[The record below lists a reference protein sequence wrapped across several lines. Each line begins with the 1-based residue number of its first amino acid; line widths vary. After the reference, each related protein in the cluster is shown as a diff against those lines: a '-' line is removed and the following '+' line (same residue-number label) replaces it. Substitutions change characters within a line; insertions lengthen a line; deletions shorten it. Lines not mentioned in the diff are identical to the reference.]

1 MKLLSL
7 FSGIG
12 AFEKA
17 LDRLGVEY
25 DLVNYCEIDRYAS
38 KAYSLI
44 HGVPEN
50 LNLGDIT
57 KVDGDSL
64 PKDIDLLTYGFPCVP
79 KGYLVRTS
87 FGFKPIETIDAG
99 ELVLTHRNRFRKVL
113 KTMNRVGD
121 HIYHIKAVGAAD
133 LELTG
138 EHPVY
143 SFQNGC
149 FSWIKT
155 KYLKP
160 GDYVVYNI
168 NNREV
173 PSDFTSDQLWLMGRY
188 VADGYRENHS
198 LHRVLYAIGDSKNDE
213 FIRHLGDR
221 KEGVDYVVRH
231 RNGSYEYKM
240 FDSFL
245 ENVLL
250 QFGFKSLGKIIP
262 NWVLELDCNQLS
274 AFLDGYL
281 SGDGHSR
288 KDRKLQMY
296 STVNRNVGVSIQ
308 DIIIKLHR
316 VVPTMSIRKDFRK
329 PTFNDSYN
337 YQYSLNPIDQQII
350 GDKILVK
357 IKSIT
362 REDKP
367 IEVFNLEVEED
378 NSYCVENVIVHNCQD
393 ISIAGNCKG
402 FEYEGK
408 ITRSGLFFDA
418 LRIIE
423 AVKPRCAIAENVKN
437 LTSDSFKEEFTT
449 VLDCLDKAG
458 YDNYHAVL
466 NAKDFGVPQNRERV
480 FIVSIRRDVN
490 DDCFGFP
497 KGFPL
502 ERRLKDVLESNVDEK
517 YYLSDDAVNVMVQH
531 RLRNEAKGNGF
542 GAKFMDGDEV
552 CSTLVTGSYKSNSP
566 YLKVRQISNV
576 RPSSTRENPNQG
588 RVYDSSGLSPTLGCM
603 EGGSRQPFIIA
614 SRGRGDK
621 GSTKQSFEA
630 NLQGTS
636 NALTSVQKDNYLC
649 EPIALDEQNGYL
661 WKDGCVGTLTT
672 DGSTP
677 KHNNRVVQ
685 MDYRIRKLTPKECFR
700 LMGFDDADVDVLVSN
715 GISDSQ
721 LYKMAGNSIVVDVLV
736 ALLRNVLRCD
746 GCDVFEPSGS
756 LF

>member
-44 HGVPEN
+44 HNVSES

-57 KVDGDSL
+57 KVDADSL
-64 PKDIDLLTYGFPCVP
+64 PKDIDLLTYGFP
-79 KGYLVRTS
+79 
-87 FGFKPIETIDAG
+87 
-99 ELVLTHRNRFRKVL
+99 
-113 KTMNRVGD
+113 
-121 HIYHIKAVGAAD
+121 
-133 LELTG
+133 
-138 EHPVY
+138 
-143 SFQNGC
+143 
-149 FSWIKT
+149 
-155 KYLKP
+155 
-160 GDYVVYNI
+160 
-168 NNREV
+168 
-173 PSDFTSDQLWLMGRY
+173 
-188 VADGYRENHS
+188 
-198 LHRVLYAIGDSKNDE
+198 
-213 FIRHLGDR
+213 
-221 KEGVDYVVRH
+221 
-231 RNGSYEYKM
+231 
-240 FDSFL
+240 
-245 ENVLL
+245 
-250 QFGFKSLGKIIP
+250 
-262 NWVLELDCNQLS
+262 
-274 AFLDGYL
+274 
-281 SGDGHSR
+281 
-288 KDRKLQMY
+288 
-296 STVNRNVGVSIQ
+296 
-308 DIIIKLHR
+308 
-316 VVPTMSIRKDFRK
+316 
-329 PTFNDSYN
+329 
-337 YQYSLNPIDQQII
+337 
-350 GDKILVK
+350 
-357 IKSIT
+357 
-362 REDKP
+362 
-367 IEVFNLEVEED
+367 
-378 NSYCVENVIVHNCQD
+378 CQD

-408 ITRSGLFFDA
+408 TTRSGLFFDA

-423 AVKPRCAIAENVKN
+423 ATKPKYAIAENVKN
-437 LTSDSFKEEFTT
+437 LTSDSFREEFTT

-542 GAKFMDGDEV
+542 GAKFMDGNEV

-566 YLKVRQISNV
+566 YLKVKQIGNV

-588 RVYDSSGLSPTLGCM
+588 RVYDSSGLSPTLCCM
-603 EGGSRQPFIIA
+603 EGGSRQPFIVDSLTGNVEPNVFSPKRTDYGKAIRRKYESGEVQESRHLMTNPVPRTDGIA
-614 SRGRGDK
+614 N
-621 GSTKQSFEA
+621 T
-630 NLQGTS
+630 
-636 NALTSVQKDNYLC
+636 LTSVQKDNYLC
-649 EPIALDEQNGYL
+649 ETN
-661 WKDGCVGTLTT
+661 C
-672 DGSTP
+672 
-677 KHNNRVVQ
+677 
-685 MDYRIRKLTPKECFR
+685 RIRKLTPKECFR

-715 GISDSQ
+715 DISDSQ